1 MANYSYNY
9 YIWCVYVG
17 VIMLKSLKSIK
28 NYIFN
33 HCCPVKDKKE
43 EGIPFEFPSF
53 G

>member
-33 HCCPVKDKKE
+33 YMKSDKYVN
-43 EGIPFEFPSF
+43 IV
-53 G
+53 